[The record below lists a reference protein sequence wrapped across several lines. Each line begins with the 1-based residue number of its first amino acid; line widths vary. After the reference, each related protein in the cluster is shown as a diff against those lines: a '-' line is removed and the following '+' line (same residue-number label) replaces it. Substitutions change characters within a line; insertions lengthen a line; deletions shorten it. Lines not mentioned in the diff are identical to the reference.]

1 MNIQKLAVPFIFLI
15 FFLSLAPCSIFAAE
29 ANPYYNPLWR
39 SSDSESYQLG
49 DCRIRVLH
57 TYYWRDW
64 MPIVSSPG
72 PDGGS
77 PLRAKINLAFDN
89 SKGGDNS
96 FSFQVVIMDSKG
108 QSYPVPFKILPN
120 YRVLPE
126 DVVKSYRDMNEE
138 AKKAAIVQYNVFWN
152 GRLKAGE
159 IREVVLATSEGP
171 YLPVKSRIQAEIT
184 WTDEKGNVVKVKT
197 AEEPINRTD

>member
-1 MNIQKLAVPFIFLI
+1 
-15 FFLSLAPCSIFAAE
+15 
-29 ANPYYNPLWR
+29 
-39 SSDSESYQLG
+39 
-49 DCRIRVLH
+49 
-57 TYYWRDW
+57 

-96 FSFQVVIMDSKG
+96 FSFQVVIIDSKG

-184 WTDEKGNVVKVKT
+184 WTDEDLK
-197 AEEPINRTD
+197 NRVGPS